1 MEYKI
6 VYGDYKNNLEK
17 EVKHWIER
25 GWELQGGV
33 AFQTTNSSG
42 LFLQAMVK
50 HEDTKPLV
58 GANPDI
64 KEI

>member
-6 VYGDYKNNLEK
+6 VYGDYSTNLEK
-17 EVKHWIER
+17 VVKHWLER
-25 GWELQGGV
+25 GWEFQGGV
-33 AFQTTNSSG
+33 AFQQSNSGG
-42 LFLQAMVK
+42 LWAQAMVK
-50 HEDTKPLV
+50 HENTKPLP